1 MQFRFVHD
9 FDVEPPQ
16 FWEMFF
22 SEAFETELFRGLK
35 MRSWK
40 VTDRRDEG
48 AKLHRTVKLEPAMA
62 VPSWASS
69 VVKETGY
76 TEIDVFLK
84 SESKMHVQ
92 IEPAVMRDRFQLS
105 GVFAVTPLGPGR
117 CRREFA
123 GEIKVSIPL
132 LGGKIEKFMVDQIRD
147 GYDQAAHITRDY
159 LAKRKSQS

>member
-9 FDVEPPQ
+9 FDVEPAG
-16 FWEMFF
+16 FWEIFF
-22 SEAFETELFRGLK
+22 SEAFEAELFRGLK

-40 VTDRRDEG
+40 VTERRDEG
-48 AKLHRTVKLEPAMA
+48 ARLHRTVKLEPDMA

-69 VVKETGY
+69 VVRETGY
-76 TEIDVFLK
+76 TEIDVFQK
-84 SESKMHVQ
+84 AESKMDVT
-92 IEPAVMRDRFQLS
+92 IEPAVMRDRFHLS

-123 GEIKVSIPL
+123 GELKVSIPL
-132 LGGKIEKFMVDQIRD
+132 LGGRIEKFMVDQIRD

-159 LAKRKSQS
+159 LAKQKSS

>member
-9 FDVEPPQ
+9 FDVEPAG

-40 VTDRRDEG
+40 VTERRDEG
-48 AKLHRTVKLEPAMA
+48 PKLFRTVKLEPDMA

-76 TEIDVFLK
+76 
-84 SESKMHVQ
+84 
-92 IEPAVMRDRFQLS
+92 RDRCLS
-105 GVFAVTPLGPGR
+105 QGR
-117 CRREFA
+117 LEDERA
-123 GEIKVSIPL
+123 
-132 LGGKIEKFMVDQIRD
+132 D
-147 GYDQAAHITRDY
+147 
-159 LAKRKSQS
+159 

>member
-84 SESKMHVQ
+84 SESKMNVQ

-123 GEIKVSIPL
+123 GEIKVSIPI

-147 GYDQAAHITRDY
+147 GYDQAAQITRDY